1 MEKDFINNYVIGCG
15 GHEEYDIPGDDNLTR
30 SWSLRLLRTT
40 LRPAKIII
48 CRNIIRIF
56 EELADLA
63 REWLAEYNYY
73 FPNAVKL
80 EEKADSVDP
89 QIVIWCSHPVVNQPW
104 LN

>member
-1 MEKDFINNYVIGCG
+1 MGKNSINNYVIGCG
-15 GHEEYDIPGDDNLTR
+15 GHEEYDIPSDDNLTR
-30 SWSLRLLRTT
+30 SWSLRMLRIT
-40 LRPAKIII
+40 LRPAKITI
-48 CRNIIRIF
+48 CRKIIRIF

-80 EEKADSVDP
+80 EAKADSVGP

>member
-1 MEKDFINNYVIGCG
+1 MEKDSINNYVIGCG
-15 GHEEYDIPGDDNLTR
+15 GHEEYDIPSDDNLTR
-30 SWSLRLLRTT
+30 SQSLRMLRTT

-73 FPNAVKL
+73 FPNVVKL
-80 EEKADSVDP
+80 EEKADSVGP
-89 QIVIWCSHPVVNQPW
+89 QIVI
-104 LN
+104 